1 MASSSATL
9 ADARRLCAE
18 GRFHA
23 AASVLLDAFRVQPE
37 DSEILRELGVTMRA
51 SGDLES
57 AIDYLQRAHNA
68 EPTDARTVAELV
80 LSYHA
85 ADQHDAASRV
95 LVRSLERGLR
105 SEELAV
111 HLRAAA

>member
-9 ADARRLCAE
+9 ANARRLSAE

-23 AASVLLDAFRVQPE
+23 AASVLLDAFRTKPE
-37 DSEILRELGVTMRA
+37 DTEILRELGITMRT

-57 AIDYLQRAHNA
+57 SIFYLQRAHNT

-80 LSYHA
+80 LSFHA
-85 ADQHDAASRV
+85 AQRHDSASHV

-105 SEELAV
+105 SEELAQ
-111 HLRAAA
+111 HLRDAA

>member
-1 MASSSATL
+1 MPSTSATL

-23 AASVLLDAFRVQPE
+23 ATNLLLDAFRSDPE
-37 DSEILRELGVTMRA
+37 DAAVARELGATMRA
-51 SGDLES
+51 CGDFS
-57 AIDYLQRAHNA
+57 CAIEYLQRAHNV
-68 EPTDARTVAELV
+68 EPQDARTVAELV

-85 ADQHDAASRV
+85 LDQHEYASQV
-95 LVRSLERGLR
+95 LIRSLARGLR

-111 HLRAAA
+111 HLREAA